1 MMNEEINCDERTLST
16 TKSDDSRNTL
26 PKMQPHLNLLWQYS
40 LIDLNVDSLIEF
52 QLLLATF
59 CTGLQDA
66 ISYPDFRCFAS
77 NQTGNTVVLA
87 VGIANYHYN
96 ASKPDS
102 LFHLPN
108 IAMSLGMFLAGAT
121 ITGQL
126 GNYVGGRRRGWQFI
140 TNLAQTAM
148 IFGAAGIQY
157 SHDVEETGSWALA
170 VVALLAFSSGA
181 QVAAARA
188 FRVQEITTA
197 MATAAWVDLVIDP
210 KVLETKNHPRD
221 RRALFLVALIAG
233 AFAGAFMYSKIGSP
247 SALVLSATGKTLVTA
262 MMLLPKKVP
271 LNHEQSTFAQC

>member
-1 MMNEEINCDERTLST
+1 MMTEEIKFDEGTIST
-16 TKSDDSRNTL
+16 TNDVDSSNAFR
-26 PKMQPHLNLLWQYS
+26 QIRPHLNSLWQYS
-40 LIDLNVDSLIEF
+40 LFDLSVDSLVEF

-87 VGIANYHYN
+87 VGIANYNYY
-96 ASKPDS
+96 ASQKDS

-140 TNLAQTAM
+140 TNLAQTMM

-157 SHDVEETGSWALA
+157 AHDVQETGPWALA

-210 KVLETKNHPRD
+210 KLLKTKNHPRD

-233 AFAGAFMYSKIGSP
+233 GFAGAFMYSKIGSP
-247 SALVLSATGKTLVTA
+247 SALVISATGKTLVTA
-262 MMLLPKKVP
+262 LMLLPKKA
-271 LNHEQSTFAQC
+271 HEGSSFV

>member
-1 MMNEEINCDERTLST
+1 MMTEEIKCDEGTIPAT
-16 TKSDDSRNTL
+16 NNVDSGNTF
-26 PKMQPHLNLLWQYS
+26 QQIRPHLNTLWHYS
-40 LIDLNVDSLIEF
+40 LFHLSADSLVEF

-87 VGIANYHYN
+87 VGIANYNYYAAKAN
-96 ASKPDS
+96 S

-108 IAMSLGMFLAGAT
+108 IAMSLSMFLAGAT
-121 ITGQL
+121 ITGQM

-148 IFGAAGIQY
+148 VFGAAGIQY
-157 SHDVEETGSWALA
+157 SHDVEETGQWALA
-170 VVALLAFSSGA
+170 IVALLAFSSGA

-210 KVLETKNHPRD
+210 KLLKMKNQSRD
-221 RRALFLVALIAG
+221 RRAFFLAALIAG
-233 AFAGAFMYSKIGSP
+233 GFAGAFMYSRIGSP
-247 SALVLSATGKTLVTA
+247 CALVVSAAGKTLVTT
-262 MMLLPKKVP
+262 MMLLPKKSHV
-271 LNHEQSTFAQC
+271 NDEESSYV

>member
-1 MMNEEINCDERTLST
+1 MTENIEFDEWTITPSKNVGSNNIFQRI
-16 TKSDDSRNTL
+16 R
-26 PKMQPHLNLLWQYS
+26 PYFCPLWNYS
-40 LIDLNVDSLIEF
+40 LFDLNVDNLVEF

-87 VGIANYHYN
+87 VGIANYNYN
-96 ASKPDS
+96 ASKMDS

-108 IAMSLGMFLAGAT
+108 IAMSLGMFLAGAI
-121 ITGQL
+121 ITGQM
-126 GNYVGGRRRGWQFI
+126 GNYIGGRRRGWQFA

-148 IFGAAGIQY
+148 VFGAAAIHFT
-157 SHDVEETGSWALA
+157 HDVEQTGNWALA
-170 VVALLAFSSGA
+170 IVALLAFSSGA

-210 KVLETKNHPRD
+210 KLLGTNNHSRD
-221 RRALFLVALIAG
+221 RRALFLASLIAG
-233 AFAGAFMYSKIGSP
+233 SFAGAFMYSKIGSP
-247 SALVLSATGKTLVTA
+247 CALVVSAAGKTLVTA
-262 MMLLPKKVP
+262 MMLLPKRP
-271 LNHEQSTFAQC
+271 QINREDSTQTLA